1 MYEKWKPVVGYEGRY
16 LVSNRGRV
24 KGVSSKKILKQTTS
38 NGYMFVAL
46 RKDGRSKVTAV
57 HRLVCAA
64 FNGAPESSS
73 MQVDHINMN
82 RSDNRPENLEW
93 VTGKENKRRASM
105 CRGSYY
111 GESDDGAEIYF
122 PNALSLEEHG
132 FDSCLVNKSIYR
144 SMPYMGFMW
153 YLKK

>member
-1 MYEKWKPVVGYEGRY
+1 MHEQWKPVVGYEGSY

-24 KGVSSKKILKQTTS
+24 KGVTSKKILKQS
-38 NGYMFVAL
+38 NEHGYMFVTL
-46 RKDGRSKVTAV
+46 RKDGRSKMKAV
-57 HRLVCAA
+57 HRLVCMA
-64 FNGAPESSS
+64 FNGLPESKS

-93 VTGKENKRRASM
+93 VTEKENKRRASM

-111 GESDDGAEIYF
+111 GESIDGAEVYF
-122 PNALSLEEHG
+122 PSALSLEEHG
-132 FDSCLVNKSIYR
+132 FDFCLVNKSIYN

-153 YLKK
+153 YVKK